1 MRKIQ
6 SKNPYTG
13 EVKETFDFVTDEEL
27 QGKIEKGAKAFIIHK
42 KKTFQ

>member
-27 QGKIEKGAKAFIIHK
+27 
-42 KKTFQ
+42 